1 MKFYTNYL
9 GIDLTQFG
17 LGNPSNVVIVSAPPG
32 LDIAVHQAPYREMFI
47 LISGESTLMLSDGSS
62 FVSKPGT
69 IILMEDTTGVG
80 HGGKSGPCG
89 YVALD
94 LQFKSTP

>member
-1 MKFYTNYL
+1 
-9 GIDLTQFG
+9 
-17 LGNPSNVVIVSAPPG
+17 LGNPSNVVIVSAPPS
-32 LDIAVHQAPYREMFI
+32 LDIAVHQALYREMFI

-69 IILMEDTTGVG
+69 ITLMEDTTGVG

-94 LQFKSTP
+94 LQFKSAP